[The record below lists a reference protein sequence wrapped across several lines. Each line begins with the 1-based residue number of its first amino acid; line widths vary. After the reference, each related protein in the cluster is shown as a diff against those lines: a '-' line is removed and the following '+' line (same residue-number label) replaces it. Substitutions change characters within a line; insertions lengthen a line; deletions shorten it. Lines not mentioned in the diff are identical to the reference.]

1 MRQRDRPD
9 VDDDIGLL
17 LDLMAEDAPTGVD
30 VNKPSKILTDS
41 NRYYSVSEATMTTS
55 IALSPHFEEF
65 IRAQIDSG
73 RYNVSV
79 NSVTY

>member
-1 MRQRDRPD
+1 
-9 VDDDIGLL
+9 
-17 LDLMAEDAPTGVD
+17 
-30 VNKPSKILTDS
+30 
-41 NRYYSVSEATMTTS
+41 MTTS